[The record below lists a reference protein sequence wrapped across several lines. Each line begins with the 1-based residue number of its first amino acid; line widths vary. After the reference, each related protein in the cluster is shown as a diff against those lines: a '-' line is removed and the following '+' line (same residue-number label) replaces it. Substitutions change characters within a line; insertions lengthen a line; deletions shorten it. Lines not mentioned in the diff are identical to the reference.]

1 MNNQR
6 NFVRGSEATSS
17 VRLRRRKDANSSEG
31 TKKRNRHSGDFFVW
45 SAPGSNNNNKN
56 NNGNRLSQDWSYMV
70 PQAPSSLMVA
80 STTSRK
86 NYGLVDD
93 PSPLSM
99 PYSPVVAAAIAAHR
113 QQQRSSSNGRIDE
126 EDGFMETLDRRIPPS
141 VRPIARDNS
150 RFLETSSDFITSK
163 SRLLSGNRRS
173 CDVSQFHVEDYQ
185 GRAEPVKKRPLSVVG
200 SGTFLPNNSNIN
212 NYNNNK
218 LQNNSNKFGLSSKGK
233 KLAKS
238 TDHLIKRSY
247 PELREA
253 VSEVGALDTMFETT
267 TNVSTVVA
275 QQSNVSLNVGTTIC
289 KGLMWQQR
297 DKIFSRW
304 KERFFI
310 LTQDYLQCFKKGS
323 SRMTEMGGFIFK
335 LKLSDVNEVELLDK
349 KGYLTVSLV
358 LNKEGKI
365 LLRKPEGIREWFAT
379 LKECVQ
385 QSKERKGLMKSTKE
399 FWSKRQFTDSNSM
412 EQFAD
417 KHQGRAGGRRFN
429 HHRSHVG
436 LYSPEKQTTDYGF
449 IDAPP
454 PKSMSEVN
462 VKLATSTDALN
473 LNNKPQAKNYHMSQ
487 SEAPLPYSSGSEVH
501 SKHLNHRTNT
511 RDSSSSHKSQDSGID
526 SIEKQ
531 HGHLNGK
538 HSANQICSTSTS
550 SASTTPGSDS
560 QSSGIGGE
568 GVPNVVSRNNRN
580 NLDLDSTKRQSE
592 YLNEVVDKF
601 PQLWLKRDRS
611 SCDVGSRLHESAY
624 PSIQDRKPNRN
635 SMLVSNEQDYYYQ
648 LQSRRQTNSK
658 MSLNPTT
665 NGQALRPQVTKL

>member
-6 NFVRGSEATSS
+6 NFARGSEATSS
-17 VRLRRRKDANSSEG
+17 VRLRRRKDVNPSEG

-45 SAPGSNNNNKN
+45 SGHN
-56 NNGNRLSQDWSYMV
+56 NNGNRLSQDWSYVV
-70 PQAPSSLMVA
+70 PQAPSSLMVS
-80 STTSRK
+80 STTNRK

-126 EDGFMETLDRRIPPS
+126 EEGFMETLDRKIPPS
-141 VRPIARDNS
+141 VRPIARENS
-150 RFLETSSDFITSK
+150 RFLETSSDFVTSK
-163 SRLLSGNRRS
+163 SRLLNGNRRS
-173 CDVSQFHVEDYQ
+173 CDVSQFHVEEYQ

-200 SGTFLPNNSNIN
+200 NSSFLPNNSNIN
-212 NYNNNK
+212 NNNIINNSKSK
-218 LQNNSNKFGLSSKGK
+218 LQISHSNKFGFSSKGK

-275 QQSNVSLNVGTTIC
+275 QQSNVSLSVGTTIC

-349 KGYLTVSLV
+349 KGYLTVSLL

-379 LKECVQ
+379 LKVGSNGLCCQIVIQ
-385 QSKERKGLMKSTKE
+385 TTLLASPTFSKLSSVGVLS
-399 FWSKRQFTDSNSM
+399 
-412 EQFAD
+412 
-417 KHQGRAGGRRFN
+417 GRRF

-462 VKLATSTDALN
+462 VKLAASTDALN
-473 LNNKPQAKNYHMSQ
+473 LNNKPAAKNYHIS
-487 SEAPLPYSSGSEVH
+487 STEAPPPYSTGSEVH
-501 SKHLNHRTNT
+501 SKNLNHRTNT

-560 QSSGIGGE
+560 QSSGIGGGGGGGGE
-568 GVPNVVSRNNRN
+568 GVPTVVSRHNRN
-580 NLDLDSTKRQSE
+580 NLDLDPSKRHSE

-611 SCDVGSRLHESAY
+611 SCDVGSRLQESAY
-624 PSIQDRKPNRN
+624 PSIQERKPNRN
-635 SMLVSNEQDYYYQ
+635 SMVVNSEQDYYYQ
-648 LQSRRQTNSK
+648 LQSRRQANSK
-658 MSLNPTT
+658 MSNNPT